1 LVSTRLRILVWLV
14 ALLAAV
20 AAQPAHA
27 APPGPVQIGFW
38 CGPPPPFSTAAE
50 FQRIEA
56 AGFTFALPPCGVTPT
71 VAENQATLAAAA
83 TTGVKVFVRDARIP
97 QSMSEPDAAAR
108 LDAVVAD
115 YANQPALA
123 GYDLADEPPV
133 TAFAGLGEVV
143 AHLRTRDPTHP
154 AFVNV
159 LPSYGAAD
167 YENYLERYA
176 TEAGT
181 ATFSFDFYPFMVDGD
196 RDGFL
201 SNLASMRSLSLRH
214 ARPFLEIG
222 QATPHLAYRQP
233 TEAEKRWQVLQS
245 LAHGASGISYFTYW
259 SVALEGFGLGIVGPD
274 GTPTP
279 QYHEVQR
286 VNARAQAIGSHL
298 VGARSVDVFQSPP
311 DPGSVSPRR
320 PGAAVGVSGDEPV
333 TAGIFET
340 GEHVY
345 VLLVNGRT
353 DEATSVTA
361 GLSFGATLPEVLD
374 PGAGTWSTVRATPV
388 GTVARTPVT
397 LAAGDAALFRMA
409 KPVPPGPLGDESLAA
424 APPEAEP
431 GCPPDFSL
439 DGFGRCARSDPI
451 ARTFSVTEAAS
462 PCSYI
467 ASGGSWTCVTAP
479 AAAPPPAA
487 PPAG

>member
-1 LVSTRLRILVWLV
+1 VRLRILVLLA
-14 ALLAAV
+14 ALLAAG

-27 APPGPVQIGFW
+27 AAQGPVQIGFW
-38 CGPPPPFSTAAE
+38 CGPPPPFSTPAE

-71 VAENQATLAAAA
+71 VAQNQATLAAAA
-83 TTGVKVFVRDARIP
+83 TTGVKVFVRDARMP
-97 QSMSEPDAAAR
+97 RSMSEPDAAAR

-123 GYDLADEPPV
+123 GYDLADEP
-133 TAFAGLGEVV
+133 AEAEFAELGQVV
-143 AHLRTRDPTHP
+143 AHLRARDPAHP
-154 AFVNV
+154 AFINV
-159 LPSYGAAD
+159 FPSYGAPN
-167 YENYLERYA
+167 YETYLERYA

-181 ATFSFDFYPFMVDGD
+181 ATFSFDFYPFMLDGD

-201 SNLASMRSLSLRH
+201 PNLASMRSLSLRH

-279 QYHEVQR
+279 QYDEVQR
-286 VNARAQAIGSHL
+286 INARAQAIGSYL

-311 DPGSVSPRR
+311 REASGSPRR
-320 PGAAVGVSGDEPV
+320 PGAAVDVIGDEPV
-333 TAGIFET
+333 TAGVFET
-340 GEHVY
+340 GAHVY

-353 DEATSVTA
+353 DATTSVTA
-361 GLSFGATLPEVLD
+361 DLSFGATLPEVLD
-374 PGAGTWSTVRATPV
+374 PGTGTWSTVRATPA

-397 LAAGDAALFRMA
+397 LDAGDGRLYRIA
-409 KPVPPGPLGDESLAA
+409 KPVPPGPLGDETHV
-424 APPEAEP
+424 APDLPEPGP
-431 GCPPDFSL
+431 GCPPGFSL

-451 ARTFSVTEAAS
+451 ARSFSVTDAS
-462 PCSYI
+462 SRCSYI
-467 ASGGSWTCVTAP
+467 ASGGSWACVTAP